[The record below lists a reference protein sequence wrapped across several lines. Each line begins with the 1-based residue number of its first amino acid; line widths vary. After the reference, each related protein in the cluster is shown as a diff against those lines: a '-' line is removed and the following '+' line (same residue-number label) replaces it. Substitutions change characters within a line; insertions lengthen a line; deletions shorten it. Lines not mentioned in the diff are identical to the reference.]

1 MQAADLELGA
11 FSDAGPWLVPN
22 EAMTWQHGIG
32 ELRARTAARVPEL
45 VRRRKIPPV
54 ARAAVTGWHLGGA
67 LLGWKLIDQRRNPE
81 TARAGLSRRLRVAF
95 ANLGPTYIKLGQIL
109 SSGEGIFPEELV
121 REFKFLRDRVP
132 AETFDTVRAVI
143 EAELQKPLEAVFDDF
158 STEPIAAASIAQ
170 VHAARL
176 KTGEE
181 VVVKVQRPTVS
192 ELVRKDLAAM
202 AWISPV
208 LIGRIPIAALA
219 NPPALVDLFA
229 ETIAEELDFRL
240 EAQNMLDVARVLAAT
255 GQRSM
260 VVPRPH
266 PTLVTKRMLVMER
279 LDGFSFDDVDGMKAA
294 GVDTEAVVRAG
305 MVSFLEG
312 AMLYGVFHG
321 DLHGGNLLVQR
332 DGRVALLD
340 YGITGRLDEKRR
352 LAFLRMIVGATMND
366 LKGQLAAL
374 IDLGALPE
382 GTDIDALVKDL
393 GLDRPPIDP
402 LAMTP
407 DQLIEEMREVV
418 KKLLGYGARFPKEL
432 MLFIKDMLFLDGA
445 LATLA
450 PDVDIFGEIQHV
462 AEHMASHHG
471 EAIAKQIGLEPGAF
485 EIDLQGVRN
494 SFGVGEGVQSITHR
508 ELQER
513 RQLMQKR
520 MQAHGQEARKN
531 RRRKK

>member
-1 MQAADLELGA
+1 
-11 FSDAGPWLVPN
+11 
-22 EAMTWQHGIG
+22 
-32 ELRARTAARVPEL
+32 
-45 VRRRKIPPV
+45 
-54 ARAAVTGWHLGGA
+54 
-67 LLGWKLIDQRRNPE
+67 
-81 TARAGLSRRLRVAF
+81 
-95 ANLGPTYIKLGQIL
+95 
-109 SSGEGIFPEELV
+109 
-121 REFKFLRDRVP
+121 
-132 AETFDTVRAVI
+132 
-143 EAELQKPLEAVFDDF
+143 
-158 STEPIAAASIAQ
+158 
-170 VHAARL
+170 
-176 KTGEE
+176 
-181 VVVKVQRPTVS
+181 
-192 ELVRKDLAAM
+192 
-202 AWISPV
+202 
-208 LIGRIPIAALA
+208 
-219 NPPALVDLFA
+219 
-229 ETIAEELDFRL
+229 
-240 EAQNMLDVARVLAAT
+240 
-255 GQRSM
+255 
-260 VVPRPH
+260 
-266 PTLVTKRMLVMER
+266 
-279 LDGFSFDDVDGMKAA
+279 MKAA

-366 LKGQLAAL
+366 LTSQLSAL

-382 GTDIDALVKDL
+382 GTDLPELIKDL

-402 LAMTP
+402 LSITP
-407 DQLIEEMREVV
+407 EQLIEEMREVV

-471 EAIAKQIGLEPGAF
+471 EAIAKQIGMEPGAQF
-485 EIDLQGVRN
+485 EIDLEGVKA

-520 MQAHGQEARKN
+520 MQAHQQE
-531 RRRKK
+531 RRKKK